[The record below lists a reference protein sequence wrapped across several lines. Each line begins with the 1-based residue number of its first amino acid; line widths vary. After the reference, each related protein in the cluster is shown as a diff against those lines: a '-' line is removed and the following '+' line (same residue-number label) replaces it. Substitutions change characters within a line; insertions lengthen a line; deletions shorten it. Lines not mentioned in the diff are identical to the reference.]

1 MVEASS
7 SVVDPCRPVWP
18 DPPADGCQR
27 MVLIGDIVGKPGVG
41 IVRLA
46 APWLRSRLRADWIVA
61 NAENAADGSGL
72 TVRQYQQL
80 RQAGVDVITLGDHA
94 FRKREIFGLWPTETR
109 LLRPAN
115 FPPSAPGAGIFI
127 GSAQRS
133 GLSPVAI
140 ISLQGRT
147 FMRPVDC
154 PFHAAQRLLQGL
166 PPEVTVVL
174 VELHGEATSE
184 KQVLARLLDGQVGA
198 VLGTHTHVTTADEQI
213 LPAGTALQCDVGMT
227 GPFESILG
235 RKVEPVLRHSVS
247 FEPTSFHV
255 ATGDVRLSASWLDID
270 QATGRCCRIERLQW
284 PLAEIEAWGENP
296 V

>member
-7 SVVDPCRPVWP
+7 SAVGPLGPLWP
-18 DPPADGCQR
+18 EPPADGCQR
-27 MVLIGDIVGKPGVG
+27 MVLIGDIVGKPGIG
-41 IVRLA
+41 ITRLA
-46 APWLRSRLRADWIVA
+46 APWLRCGLRADWIVA

-115 FPPSAPGAGIFI
+115 YPPSAPGSGIFV
-127 GSAQRS
+127 GAAARS

-140 ISLQGRT
+140 ITLQGRT

-154 PFHAAQRLLQGL
+154 PLHTAQRLLEEL
-166 PPEVTVVL
+166 PSEVTVVL

-184 KQVLARLLDGQVGA
+184 KQVLARLLDGRVGA

-213 LPAGTALQCDVGMT
+213 LPGGTALQCDVGMT
-227 GPFESILG
+227 GPFDSILG
-235 RKVEPVLRHSVS
+235 RKVDPVLRHSVS

-255 ATGDVRLSASWLDID
+255 ATGDVRLSATWLDID
-270 QATGRCCRIERLQW
+270 QQTGLCCRIERIQW
-284 PLAEIEAWGENP
+284 TLAQLEAWGASP
-296 V
+296 A